1 MRVLPHHQD
10 TGGFFIAVL
19 QKQNWLPWQRER
31 KQTKVTQEPTART
44 SDITTVASKTQNT
57 DCSPQG
63 TTTSLQDTTT
73 LPQDTTALPQDT
85 TTLPQDTTTSLQDT
99 VNSGT
104 GRVSMEGTSVMELAS
119 ASQSPKEDVPTQL
132 TQAATELGE
141 EEGKEATADI
151 SPEDRPPISV
161 LGRYV
166 CSPTSYCCLT
176 QLSFAVLLGLAP
188 SNGRTEGLRRT
199 HMSSSRGIAIFVRLS
214 SE

>member
-1 MRVLPHHQD
+1 MSRGSSCIGLCVLFEELRCPYLVSPSMRVLPHHQD

-31 KQTKVTQEPTART
+31 KLTKVTQEPTART
-44 SDITTVASKTQNT
+44 SDITTLASSTQNT

-63 TTTSLQDTTT
+63 TTDSL
-73 LPQDTTALPQDT
+73 QDT

-104 GRVSMEGTSVMELAS
+104 KHVSMEGTSVMELAP

-132 TQAATELGE
+132 TQAATEPSE

-151 SPEDRPPISV
+151 PPEDRPTVSV
-161 LGRYV
+161 LGRYA
-166 CSPTSYCCLT
+166 CSPTS
-176 QLSFAVLLGLAP
+176 
-188 SNGRTEGLRRT
+188 
-199 HMSSSRGIAIFVRLS
+199 
-214 SE
+214 